1 MMGDTPAAAKNDTK
15 RSEASM
21 VSVRICSS
29 AHVDVADLDAG
40 QVSKTTPL
48 VVSAVVARGLLA
60 RHPYLEAS
68 EG

>member
-1 MMGDTPAAAKNDTK
+1 MGDTPAAAKRDTK
-15 RSEASM
+15 RDEANR
-21 VSVRICSS
+21 VSLRICSS

-48 VVSAVVARGLLA
+48 VVSAVVARSLLA
-60 RHPYLEAS
+60 RHPYLVAT

>member
-1 MMGDTPAAAKNDTK
+1 MGDTPASAKKDTK
-15 RSEASM
+15 RIEAT
-21 VSVRICSS
+21 VSLRICSS

-40 QVSKTTPL
+40 QVSKTGSL
-48 VVSAVVARGLLA
+48 VVSAGVARDLLA